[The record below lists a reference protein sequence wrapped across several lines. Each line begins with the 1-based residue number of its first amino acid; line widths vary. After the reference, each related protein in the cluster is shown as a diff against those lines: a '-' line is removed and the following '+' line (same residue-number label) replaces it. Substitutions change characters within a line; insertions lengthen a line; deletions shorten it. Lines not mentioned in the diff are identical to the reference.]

1 MARNPGTRP
10 MYRVAALLLSASAIR
25 YAGQLVLL
33 VLIARS
39 AGVAGV
45 GTYTVALAVCA
56 PVYILAGFGIRTVR
70 LTLRREVPTR
80 SYEGF
85 LLSSVASAAALVA
98 IIGLFLPADIS
109 VVILLIAL
117 VRTGETFMELYG
129 AMLQRAGRPGAIVA
143 VIGTGTSLQVASVA
157 VTFAMG
163 GGLVTALACSAAG
176 YLVVLL
182 AASRPLAL
190 SATRSS
196 AEVATRVVAG
206 PTAEAASRAA
216 AGSPTAPAS
225 RVGTLLTSDPA
236 AGAGTDADVAPRAT
250 EDAAPGPG
258 AASAPRPGAD
268 WRVLFAAGLPT
279 GIAIGMITLLSTVPQ
294 YLLGWVGGV
303 EDAGRF
309 AVLLYV
315 VVAVEVLLHAL
326 AQSWIPQARR
336 LLDHAKLT
344 PATVARTALRWTL
357 LAGAPGLAGLG
368 AAALLLPRVLGPEF
382 TITPALALPLACTVL
397 LVPASFAADTAVVV
411 RNRYALSLTV
421 SVLALIVGVAA
432 GAALVALGVFDL
444 PTALWTFAATMAVR
458 AAAGF
463 AAVTLSDPRRRVRIP
478 RTPPTPSTPPRPSAS
493 HVSSEP
499 RLPSAPLARAARPT
513 QPSRQARPAT
523 PRRISTVARRTWA
536 APAQLLPAFRRCWP
550 VLPIAVAA
558 MALVAAGPGWALG
571 AAGAVLLVVVLTVL
585 RIGVPTLLVT
595 TVPLA
600 FYVAVG
606 GTLVNLA
613 VSDVFLLLLFVRILV
628 DPETARAFAD
638 VSGWVRTALSLLALL
653 LALTAGTIFVRSAAG
668 APEDWTAFLADA
680 VKLVV
685 VIGYFVVCA
694 VVFRDLVLRGE
705 LHILTVW
712 ARTAA
717 AVGALGTAGALL
729 FAAGVETGLT
739 MDFRAT
745 GTFED
750 PNAFA
755 TYLIMSIPLAL
766 LARHV
771 AGKRLLSWH
780 QVPILAGII
789 ASFSRGALVGLAAVL
804 VVLCFFAFRDPAL
817 RALRIVALLAVG
829 VAAVFVLDGAAST
842 VFEGSR
848 GVSFGEDVRFRL
860 WAAAVDVWLHAPLMG
875 VGLGQFIVSSEDLL
889 GSAGGVLAH
898 NTYLSILAEGGAVGT
913 VLYLA
918 IPIAA
923 VAALLRRADTVARLL
938 LASGV
943 GVAVMAVSLN
953 LQNFRPIWLFLALAI
968 AWTAVPRERGP
979 SAGGDDRLGRGLVH
993 PDRLRNQTTTHTRT
1007 YARTEESWN

>member
-1 MARNPGTRP
+1 MPRTPGAGP

-39 AGVAGV
+39 TGVAGV

-80 SYEGF
+80 TYERF
-85 LLSSVASAAALVA
+85 LLSSVASAGALVVL
-98 IIGLFLPADIS
+98 IGLFLPTQIS

-157 VTFAMG
+157 VIFAMG

-190 SATRSS
+190 SATRTS

-206 PTAEAASRAA
+206 STAEAASRAA
-216 AGSPTAPAS
+216 AGSPP
-225 RVGTLLTSDPA
+225 GT
-236 AGAGTDADVAPRAT
+236 APRAGT
-250 EDAAPGPG
+250 LPTSE
-258 AASAPRPGAD
+258 PGAD

-294 YLLGWVGGV
+294 YLLGWVSGV

-336 LLDHAKLT
+336 LLDHAQLT
-344 PATVARTALRWTL
+344 LTTVVRTALRWTL
-357 LAGAPGLAGLG
+357 FAGVPGLAGLG

-382 TITPALALPLACTVL
+382 AITPVLALPLACTVL

-421 SVLALIVGVAA
+421 SVLALIVGVVA

-444 PTALWTFAATMAVR
+444 STALWTFAATMAVR

-463 AAVTLSDPRRRVRIP
+463 AAVAVSDPRRRVRIR
-478 RTPPTPSTPPRPSAS
+478 RTPPVPP
-493 HVSSEP
+493 
-499 RLPSAPLARAARPT
+499 APPVRRH
-513 QPSRQARPAT
+513 
-523 PRRISTVARRTWA
+523 RISTVARRTWTV
-536 APAQLLPAFRRCWP
+536 PAQLLPTLRRVWP
-550 VLPIAVAA
+550 ALPIAVAV
-558 MALVAAGPGWALG
+558 MALVAAGPSWALG

-606 GTLVNLA
+606 GTLMNLA

-685 VIGYFVVCA
+685 VIGYFVICA

-705 LHILTVW
+705 LRILTVW

-717 AVGALGTAGALL
+717 AVGALGTAGAVL
-729 FAAGVETGLT
+729 FAAGVQTGLT

-771 AGKRLLSWH
+771 AGRRLLSWH

-817 RALRIVALLAVG
+817 RALRVVALLALG

-848 GVSFGEDVRFRL
+848 GVGFGEDVRFRL
-860 WAAAVDVWLHAPLMG
+860 WAAAVDVWLHAPLLG
-875 VGLGQFIVSSEDLL
+875 VGLGQFIVSSEDVL

-913 VLYLA
+913 VVHLA
-918 IPIAA
+918 IPIAV
-923 VAALLRRADTVARLL
+923 VAALLRRGDTVARLL

-953 LQNFRPIWLFLALAI
+953 LQNFRPIWLFLALAV
-968 AWTAVPRERGP
+968 AWTAVPREPGP
-979 SAGGDDRLGRGLVH
+979 SAGGDDRLGRGLLR
-993 PDRLRNQTTTHTRT
+993 PDRARSQTTTHIRT

>member
-1 MARNPGTRP
+1 MARNPGAGP

-39 AGVAGV
+39 AGAAGV

-80 SYEGF
+80 TYERF
-85 LLSSVASAAALVA
+85 LLSSVASAGALVA
-98 IIGLFLPADIS
+98 VIGLLLPTQIS
-109 VVILLIAL
+109 VVILLIAI

-157 VTFAMG
+157 VIFALG

-190 SATRSS
+190 TATQPS

-206 PTAEAASRAA
+206 TAAEAASPSAV
-216 AGSPTAPAS
+216 GSPPVP
-225 RVGTLLTSDPA
+225 RVGTLLTTDPA
-236 AGAGTDADVAPRAT
+236 AAGP
-250 EDAAPGPG
+250 APG
-258 AASAPRPGAD
+258 SAPAPGAD

-336 LLDHAKLT
+336 LHDHAQLT
-344 PATVARTALRWTL
+344 LMTVVRTALRWTL
-357 LAGAPGLAGLG
+357 LAGVPGLAGLG

-421 SVLALIVGVAA
+421 SVLALFVGIVA
-432 GAALVALGVFDL
+432 GATLVALGVFDL
-444 PTALWTFAATMAVR
+444 PAALWTFAATMAVR

-463 AAVTLSDPRRRVRIP
+463 AAVAMVDPQRRVRIP
-478 RTPPTPSTPPRPSAS
+478 RTPPVPP
-493 HVSSEP
+493 
-499 RLPSAPLARAARPT
+499 APLARSARPAGPVRPASPAP
-513 QPSRQARPAT
+513 PSRQIRTAPARPVPT
-523 PRRISTVARRTWA
+523 GARRTWT
-536 APAQLLPAFRRCWP
+536 APAQLLPTLRRVWP
-550 VLPIAVAA
+550 ALPIAVAV
-558 MALVAAGPGWALG
+558 MALVAAGPSWALG

-600 FYVAVG
+600 FYVSVG

-628 DPETARAFAD
+628 DPETARAFAE
-638 VSGWVRTALSLLALL
+638 VSGWVRTALSILALL
-653 LALTAGTIFVRSAAG
+653 LALTAGTIFIRSSAG
-668 APEDWTAFLADA
+668 APADWTAFLADA

-705 LHILTVW
+705 LRILTVW

-717 AVGALGTAGALL
+717 AVGALGTVGALL

-755 TYLIMSIPLAL
+755 TYLIMSVPLAL

-780 QVPILAGII
+780 QVPILAGTI

-804 VVLCFFAFRDPAL
+804 IVLCFFAFRDPAL

-829 VAAVFVLDGAAST
+829 VAAVFVLDGAASS

-860 WAAAVDVWLHAPLMG
+860 WAAAVEVWLHAPLIG

-898 NTYLSILAEGGAVGT
+898 NTYLSILAEGGVVGAA
-913 VLYLA
+913 LYLA
-918 IPIAA
+918 IPAAA
-923 VAALLRRADTVARLL
+923 VVALLRRGDTTARLL

-953 LQNFRPIWLFLALAI
+953 LQNFRPIWLFVALAV

-979 SAGGDDRLGRGLVH
+979 SHGADDGLGGK
-993 PDRLRNQTTTHTRT
+993 TTTHTRT

>member
-1 MARNPGTRP
+1 MPRSPGTRP

-39 AGVAGV
+39 TSVAGV

-80 SYEGF
+80 TYERF
-85 LLSSVASAAALVA
+85 LLSSVASAGALIVV
-98 IIGLFLPADIS
+98 IGLFLPTQIS

-143 VIGTGTSLQVASVA
+143 VIGTGTLLQVASVA
-157 VTFAMG
+157 VIFAMG

-190 SATRSS
+190 SATRTS

-216 AGSPTAPAS
+216 DGSST
-225 RVGTLLTSDPA
+225 
-236 AGAGTDADVAPRAT
+236 
-250 EDAAPGPG
+250 APGPRGG
-258 AASAPRPGAD
+258 ALLTTDPGTD

-294 YLLGWVGGV
+294 YLLGWVSGV

-336 LLDHAKLT
+336 LLDHAQLT
-344 PATVARTALRWTL
+344 PTTVARTALRWTL
-357 LAGAPGLAGLG
+357 LAGVPGLAGLG

-382 TITPALALPLACTVL
+382 AITPVLALPLACTVL

-421 SVLALIVGVAA
+421 SVLALIVGVVA
-432 GAALVALGVFDL
+432 GTALVALGVFDL
-444 PTALWTFAATMAVR
+444 STALWTFAATMAVR

-463 AAVTLSDPRRRVRIP
+463 AAVAVSDPRRRVRVP
-478 RTPPTPSTPPRPSAS
+478 RTPPLPPAS
-493 HVSSEP
+493 PV
-499 RLPSAPLARAARPT
+499 RR
-513 QPSRQARPAT
+513 
-523 PRRISTVARRTWA
+523 RRIFGVARRTGGTRRTWTL
-536 APAQLLPAFRRCWP
+536 PAQQLLTLRRVWPA
-550 VLPIAVAA
+550 LPIAVAV
-558 MALVAAGPGWALG
+558 MAVVAAGPRWALG

-685 VIGYFVVCA
+685 VIGYFVVCV
-694 VVFRDLVLRGE
+694 VVFRDLVLRGD
-705 LHILTVW
+705 LRILTVW

-717 AVGALGTAGALL
+717 AVGALGAAGALL

-771 AGKRLLSWH
+771 AGRRLLSWH
-780 QVPILAGII
+780 QAPILAGII

-817 RALRIVALLAVG
+817 RALRVVALLALG

-848 GVSFGEDVRFRL
+848 GVGFGEDVRFRL

-875 VGLGQFIVSSEDLL
+875 VGLGQFIVSSEDVL
-889 GSAGGVLAH
+889 GSSGGVLAH
-898 NTYLSILAEGGAVGT
+898 NTYLSILAEGGAVGAM
-913 VLYLA
+913 VYLA

-923 VAALLRRADTVARLL
+923 VAALLRRGDTVARLL

-943 GVAVMAVSLN
+943 GGAVMAVSLN
-953 LQNFRPIWLFLALAI
+953 LQNFRPIWLFLALAV
-968 AWTAVPRERGP
+968 AWTAVPRERDP
-979 SAGGDDRLGRGLVH
+979 SAGGDDRLGRGLLH
-993 PDRLRNQTTTHTRT
+993 PDRLRSRTTTHTRT
-1007 YARTEESWN
+1007 YARTEESWI